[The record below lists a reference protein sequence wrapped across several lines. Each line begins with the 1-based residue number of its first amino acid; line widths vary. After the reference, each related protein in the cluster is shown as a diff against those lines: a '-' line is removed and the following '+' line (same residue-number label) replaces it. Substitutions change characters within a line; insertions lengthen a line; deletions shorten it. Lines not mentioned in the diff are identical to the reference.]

1 MKSLLGAPMPRRARK
16 GDAGYDMY
24 LPDDLTIK
32 KGQRPVIDTGI
43 AMEDGDIPEGYVAMI
58 FPRSSMGL
66 NYGLAMANSV
76 PIIDQGYRDTI
87 KLKLWLNDPSVE
99 LLKLKKWDRICQ
111 MVLIPFGTIASEI
124 PPEEERDGGLGSTG
138 N

>member
-1 MKSLLGAPMPRRARK
+1 MRSTLGAPLPRRARK

-43 AMEDGDIPEGYVAMI
+43 AMEEGDIPEGYVAMI

-66 NYGLAMANSV
+66 NYGLAMVNSV

-87 KLKLWLNDPSVE
+87 KLKLWLNDPSLE
-99 LLKLKKWDRICQ
+99 LLKLKKGDRFCQ
-111 MVLIPFGTIASEI
+111 MILVPFGIISSEE
-124 PPEEERDGGLGSTG
+124 PPTEERDGGIGSTG
-138 N
+138 Q